1 MENGGES
8 EKKKSFSVRNSLYGN
23 QALSDTRRKSRV
35 PNVLNGWFVPPCGC
49 VVSSSSSS
57 SSSLDRYGRGRPI
70 EFDGGGGGMDFNQ
83 ARNSFY
89 HVRDAFHLPTFP
101 LHLSS
106 SISHVP
112 YFPFSMETSRRELVV
127 LCVSSLG
134 CVQTDSTHAHPLRL
148 PACQASLKSP
158 PPLFLLRYY
167 STPCWLEF
175 LKKN

>member
-1 MENGGES
+1 MGGNQK
-8 EKKKSFSVRNSLYGN
+8 KKKSFSVRNSLYGN

-35 PNVLNGWFVPPCGC
+35 PNVLNGWFVPPCRC

-57 SSSLDRYGRGRPI
+57 SSSLDRCGRERERAI
-70 EFDGGGGGMDFNQ
+70 EFDGWSWGGMDFNQ

-112 YFPFSMETSRRELVV
+112 YFPFFYGDQQQTRESCYVCRRWDA
-127 LCVSSLG
+127 CR
-134 CVQTDSTHAHPLRL
+134 QTLHTRIHSVYLRVKRL
-148 PACQASLKSP
+148 
-158 PPLFLLRYY
+158 
-167 STPCWLEF
+167 
-175 LKKN
+175 